1 MWRNAASQMCRA
13 EVKLEIKLQK
23 ELVSMGSEDYAG
35 MPYTMRARGGYAN
48 SDFAEICGSE
58 AMPIYAS
65 YLWYIGEMVNG
76 KPGYKIFVGKAAW
89 WGGKLVP
96 SRLMGRSSRRRI

>member
-23 ELVSMGSEDYAG
+23 ELVSMGSEDDAG

-48 SDFAEICGSE
+48 GDFCE
-58 AMPIYAS
+58 ATPIYES
-65 YLWYIGEMVNG
+65 YLWYIREMVNG
-76 KPGYKIFVGKAAW
+76 KQTT
-89 WGGKLVP
+89 
-96 SRLMGRSSRRRI
+96 RSSSARLRGGEASSCLQG